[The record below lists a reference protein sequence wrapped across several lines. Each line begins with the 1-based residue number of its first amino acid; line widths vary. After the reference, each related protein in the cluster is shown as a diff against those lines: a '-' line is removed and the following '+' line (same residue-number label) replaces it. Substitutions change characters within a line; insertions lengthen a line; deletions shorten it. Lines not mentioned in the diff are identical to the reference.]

1 MKSPRVQQ
9 ERSPALMEVSETT
22 YPDDVADLKGWYR
35 RYRVP
40 AVIAREMFQ
49 PSLLFHIYGFSLIR
63 VLALGFALSRGVMNR
78 GGDPARYRAFE

>member
-9 ERSPALMEVSETT
+9 ERSPALIEVSETT
-22 YPDDVADLKGWYR
+22 YPDDVADLKAWYR

-49 PSLLFHIYGFSLIR
+49 PSLLFHVHGSLLMR
-63 VLALGFALSRGVMNR
+63 VLALRFALSRGVVER
-78 GGDPARYRAFE
+78 GGNPARYGAFE